1 MKGQHWL
8 PTIARIVDEL
18 DGAYMG
24 TTLYGIVRE
33 MDWGRHG
40 HRTPT
45 TEGERITFYSPTH
58 NNLRGTY
65 SAFYYDKYPKKC
77 LPTRSELEVEIY
89 SEGAI
94 SLLLTSIFE
103 RSCGGVLVSLYH
115 RDGRSSFPIF
125 YQKRLSGAYAKEL
138 WQYQQGPMGAL
149 PSPMNE
155 ESDMIL
161 LAHFALANAVSW
173 RTNTMGAVP
182 HTDYLLQKLEKM
194 IRATYDYDQKVQIP
208 PNAA

>member
-89 SEGAI
+89 SDDST
-94 SLLLTSIFE
+94 SLLVTSVFE
-103 RSCGGVLVSLYH
+103 RSRDGVEVCLYH
-115 RDGRSSFPIF
+115 RDGHSCLPI
-125 YQKRLSGAYAKEL
+125 SGRKVLFGPYANEL
-138 WQYQQGPMGAL
+138 KLYQQRPTELL
-149 PSPMNE
+149 PSPKNE

-161 LAHFALANAVSW
+161 LAHLALASAVSW

>member
-1 MKGQHWL
+1 MKKQQAL
-8 PTIARIVDEL
+8 PTIARIIDEL
-18 DGAYMG
+18 DGSYLG

-45 TEGERITFYSPTH
+45 TEGARIAFYSPTH
-58 NNLRGTY
+58 NNLRGTF
-65 SAFYYDKYPKKC
+65 SIFYYDKYPKKC

-89 SEGAI
+89 SGDGI

-125 YQKRLSGAYAKEL
+125 YLKRLSGPYAKEL
-138 WQYQQGPMGAL
+138 WRYQQDPMGAL

-161 LAHFALANAVSW
+161 LTHLALASAVSW
-173 RTNTMGAVP
+173 RSDIMRAMP
-182 HTDYLLQKLEKM
+182 HVDYLLEPLEKM